1 MIPISLI
8 KTGESDISN
17 INRRPS
23 FTTTYTNKKRGRQI
37 ININIA
43 KKETHLS
50 SSPDNILSKIQIHF
64 INFIINFS
72 NDYIYAIKKTNQC
85 SFKNINSSFKAKIS
99 KRHFEKTKNLTIKQI
114 LESVDISIK
123 YKTCNKDIN
132 KDTLQKLD
140 NDPRFQKLF
149 DMKFLDL
156 FHYYYNNGQPLK
168 EICSSGIKIDLSKK
182 TKTFYDLLEKY
193 KDLKEDMF
201 QIIKM
206 FYLEDFQEI
215 ELNEKSN
222 SSSGNDE

>member
-23 FTTTYTNKKRGRQI
+23 FIITYTNKKRGRQI

-85 SFKNINSSFKAKIS
+85 SFKNINFSFKAKIS
-99 KRHFEKTKNLTIKQI
+99 KRHFEKTKNLTALK
-114 LESVDISIK
+114 
-123 YKTCNKDIN
+123 NIN
-132 KDTLQKLD
+132 VINLQ
-140 NDPRFQKLF
+140 NIFN
-149 DMKFLDL
+149 
-156 FHYYYNNGQPLK
+156 Y
-168 EICSSGIKIDLSKK
+168 
-182 TKTFYDLLEKY
+182 
-193 KDLKEDMF
+193 
-201 QIIKM
+201 
-206 FYLEDFQEI
+206 
-215 ELNEKSN
+215 
-222 SSSGNDE
+222 

>member
-1 MIPISLI
+1 
-8 KTGESDISN
+8 
-17 INRRPS
+17 
-23 FTTTYTNKKRGRQI
+23 
-37 ININIA
+37 
-43 KKETHLS
+43 
-50 SSPDNILSKIQIHF
+50 
-64 INFIINFS
+64 
-72 NDYIYAIKKTNQC
+72 
-85 SFKNINSSFKAKIS
+85 
-99 KRHFEKTKNLTIKQI
+99 
-114 LESVDISIK
+114 
-123 YKTCNKDIN
+123 
-132 KDTLQKLD
+132 
-140 NDPRFQKLF
+140 
-149 DMKFLDL
+149 MKFLDL